1 VTDSTPPLRTAR
13 RRVSRRRY
21 LVRRIGAAV
30 VVLAGLLAGGFGLVK
45 AVGALGGSSGDGVA
59 EGSGPGT
66 TAPATAATG
75 VATTPPTTPATTV
88 PATTAPAA
96 TAPVPPSKDHPAKV
110 LVVGDSDAGAFA
122 PYLKQLLDKTGVVA
136 TTVDYKVSSGLAR
149 PDFFD
154 WPAHLAATVPAVAPD
169 IVVVTFGGNDTQG
182 LSTADGSNPSK
193 WNDPV
198 TKKDTWTPEYA
209 RRVGSLMDQLGAD
222 GRLVVWVGIP
232 NDIDPVRSERLGIQN
247 DGVKQALASRP
258 NVQFVDTW
266 NLFSSGNGGYA
277 EYAIDPRDGQG
288 KDVRASDGFHL
299 NENGA
304 EILAVK
310 IADVIKADLDARG
323 AAI

>member
-1 VTDSTPPLRTAR
+1 M
-13 RRVSRRRY
+13 
-21 LVRRIGAAV
+21 
-30 VVLAGLLAGGFGLVK
+30 VVLGALLLGGFGLVK
-45 AVGALGGSSGDGVA
+45 AIGLLGGSSDDRVA
-59 EGSGPGT
+59 GESDPVST
-66 TAPATAATG
+66 PARSPAE
-75 VATTPPTTPATTV
+75 VATTPAPTAPSTPPTTAT
-88 PATTAPAA
+88 PATTAPA
-96 TAPVPPSKDHPAKV
+96 VPSADHPAKV

-122 PYLKQLLDKTGVVA
+122 PYLKQLLDETGLVA

-154 WPAHLAATVPAVAPD
+154 WPAHLAQTVPEVAPD

-182 LSTADGSNPSK
+182 LAMPDGSNPSE
-193 WNDPV
+193 WIDPV
-198 TKKDTWTPEYA
+198 TKKDTWLVEYA
-209 RRVGSLMDQLGAD
+209 RRVGSLVDQLGAG
-222 GRLVVWVGIP
+222 GRGVVWVGIP

-247 DGVKQALASRP
+247 EGVKTALSTRP

-310 IADVIKADLDARG
+310 ISEVIKADLRARG

>member
-1 VTDSTPPLRTAR
+1 VPDSTPSRPASR
-13 RRVSRRRY
+13 RRVSRQRY
-21 LVRRIGAAV
+21 IVRRLGAAV
-30 VVLAGLLAGGFGLVK
+30 VVVVVLLGAGFGLVK
-45 AVGALGGSSGDGVA
+45 AIGQFGGSSGDGVA
-59 EGSGPGT
+59 EGSGPST
-66 TAPATAATG
+66 TAAATTTAATD
-75 VATTPPTTPATTV
+75 VATTPVPPTIPATTI
-88 PATTAPAA
+88 
-96 TAPVPPSKDHPAKV
+96 PVVPSKDHPAKV

-122 PYLKQLLDKTGVVA
+122 PYLKQLLDKTGLVA

-154 WPAHLAATVPAVAPD
+154 WPAHLAQTVPEVDPD

-182 LSTADGSNPSK
+182 LSMPDGSNPSE
-193 WNDPV
+193 WIDPV
-198 TKKDTWTPEYA
+198 TKKETWLIEYA
-209 RRVGSLMDQLGAD
+209 KRVGSLMDQLGAD
-222 GRLVVWVGIP
+222 GRSVVWVGIP
-232 NDIDPVRSERLGIQN
+232 NDVDPVRSERLSVQN
-247 DGVKQALASRP
+247 DGVKEALALRP

-304 EILAVK
+304 EILAVR
-310 IADVIKADLDARG
+310 IADVVKADLKGSG

>member
-1 VTDSTPPLRTAR
+1 VPDSTPSRPAAR
-13 RRVSRRRY
+13 RRVSRQRY
-21 LVRRIGAAV
+21 IVRRLVAAV
-30 VVLAGLLAGGFGLVK
+30 VGLVVLLAAGFGLVK
-45 AVGALGGSSGDGVA
+45 AIGVLGGSSDDGVA
-59 EGSGPGT
+59 EGSGPSTT
-66 TAPATAATG
+66 TATATMPAATNA
-75 VATTPPTTPATTV
+75 ATTPVPTSPPPTVAATTV
-88 PATTAPAA
+88 PA
-96 TAPVPPSKDHPAKV
+96 VPTKDHPAKV

-122 PYLKQLLDKTGVVA
+122 PYLKQVLDRTGIIA

-154 WPAHLAATVPAVAPD
+154 WPAHLAQTVPEVAPD

-182 LSTADGSNPSK
+182 LAMPDGSNPSA
-193 WNDPV
+193 WIDPV
-198 TKKDTWTPEYA
+198 TKKDTWLVEYA
-209 RRVGSLMDQLGAD
+209 NRAGSLMDQLATG
-222 GRLVVWVGIP
+222 GRTVVWVGIP

-247 DGVKQALASRP
+247 DGVKAALAQRP

-299 NENGA
+299 NETGA
-304 EILAVK
+304 EILAVR
-310 IADVIKADLDARG
+310 IADVIKDDLEARG

>member
-1 VTDSTPPLRTAR
+1 VADSTPSRPAAR
-13 RRVSRRRY
+13 RRVSRQRY
-21 LVRRIGAAV
+21 VVRRLGAAV
-30 VVLAGLLAGGFGLVK
+30 VVVAVLLGAGFGLVK
-45 AVGALGGSSGDGVA
+45 AVGLLGGSSGDGVA
-59 EGSGPGT
+59 QGSGP
-66 TAPATAATG
+66 
-75 VATTPPTTPATTV
+75 ATTPVAPAGTDPTTTSSTRPRTTVPATTV
-88 PATTAPAA
+88 PATTS
-96 TAPVPPSKDHPAKV
+96 PVAPSKDHPAKV

-122 PYLKQLLDKTGVVA
+122 PYLKQVLDKTGLVA

-154 WPAHLAATVPAVAPD
+154 WPAHLAETVPQVAPD

-182 LSTADGSNPSK
+182 LSTRDGSNPSA

-198 TKKDTWTPEYA
+198 TKKDTWLVEYA
-209 RRVGSLMDQLGAD
+209 KRAGSLMTQLGER
-222 GRLVVWVGIP
+222 GRTVVWVGIP
-232 NDIDPVRSERLGIQN
+232 NDVDPVRTERLGLQN
-247 DGVKQALASRP
+247 QAVEAALARHP

-266 NLFSSGNGGYA
+266 KLFSSPNGGYA

-304 EILAVK
+304 EILAVR
-310 IADVIKADLDARG
+310 IADVIKADLKTRG

>member
-1 VTDSTPPLRTAR
+1 MPDSTPTRPAAR

-21 LVRRIGAAV
+21 IVRRFVAAV
-30 VVLAGLLAGGFGLVK
+30 VVLVVLLVGGFGLVK
-45 AVGALGGSSGDGVA
+45 AIGLLGGPSDDGVA
-59 EGSGPGT
+59 EGSGQT
-66 TAPATAATG
+66 TTAATAPAGTD
-75 VATTPPTTPATTV
+75 VATTPAPTPAPTTV
-88 PATTAPAA
+88 PATS
-96 TAPVPPSKDHPAKV
+96 APVAPSTDRPAKV

-122 PYLKQLLDKTGVVA
+122 PYLKQVLDKTGIVA

-154 WPAHLAATVPAVAPD
+154 WPAHLAQTVPEVAPD

-182 LSTADGSNPSK
+182 LSLPDGSNPSE
-193 WNDPV
+193 WIDPV
-198 TKKDTWTPEYA
+198 TKKDTWLAEYA
-209 RRVGSLMDQLGAD
+209 KRAGSLMDQLAAG
-222 GRLVVWVGIP
+222 GRTVVWVGIP
-232 NDIDPVRSERLGIQN
+232 NDIDPVRSERLSIQN
-247 DGVKQALASRP
+247 DGVKAALAQRP

-304 EILAVK
+304 EILAVR
-310 IADVIKADLDARG
+310 IADVIKTDLKARG